1 MAFLRKIA
9 PPSSLAAS
17 VEIGKNV
24 IIDLKVR
31 LKVVK
36 SQPTREQPLPAA
48 VRAEESAG
56 RDGHCRPMLD
66 SRPASFEAL

>member
-36 SQPTREQPLPAA
+36 SQPTGEQPLPAA
-48 VRAEESAG
+48 VSERCVHEATRSFAG
-56 RDGHCRPMLD
+56 K
-66 SRPASFEAL
+66 SQW